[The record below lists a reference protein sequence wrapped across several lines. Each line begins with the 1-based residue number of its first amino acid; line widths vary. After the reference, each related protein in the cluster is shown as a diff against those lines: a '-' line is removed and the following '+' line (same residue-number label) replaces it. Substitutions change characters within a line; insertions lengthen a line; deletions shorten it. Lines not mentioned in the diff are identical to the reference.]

1 MKRIIAIA
9 MLIFAGC
16 GSIYQQSGDFTIP
29 FMAELHSYGAIVPD
43 GVKLS
48 VIDTKWS
55 ISRDSFGFVVRLPSE
70 RFVDVDTLLRH
81 LYGTPQI
88 WSDKNLEG
96 QPHGVFGVEQ
106 AGVAL
111 QYVRTKDQVE
121 IICIKKQEKTKTP
134 QNQPAH
140 ATARTLA
147 APGR

>member
-1 MKRIIAIA
+1 MA

-16 GSIYQQSGDFTIP
+16 ASIHQRSGDFAIQ
-29 FMAELHSYGAIVPD
+29 FMAELQACGAIVPE
-43 GVKLS
+43 GVKLP

-55 ISRDSFGFVVRLPSE
+55 ISRDSFGFVVRLPPE
-70 RFVDVDTLLRH
+70 RFVDVDALLRH

-96 QPHGVFGVEQ
+96 QPHGVFGMEQ

-111 QYVRTKDQVE
+111 QYVRTKEQVE

-134 QNQPAH
+134 QNQPA
-140 ATARTLA
+140 TARTLA